1 VVGCLCWLTIG
12 DIGYLLPTQKELI
25 MAMLNDVIH
34 QPARLRIMAVLA
46 GLAPEIQVTF
56 NYLKDA
62 LDLTDGNLGA
72 HLHKLEEAGYVTIT
86 KTFVRNKP
94 QTYAEATEAGR
105 QAFAEHSAAL
115 KEILESSQHI
125 ANNGTSVNGAIR
137 SV

>member
-1 VVGCLCWLTIG
+1 
-12 DIGYLLPTQKELI
+12 
-25 MAMLNDVIH
+25 MATLNDVIH
-34 QPARLRIMAVLA
+34 QPARLRIMAVLT
-46 GLAPEIQVTF
+46 GLTPEIQVTF

-94 QTYAEATEAGR
+94 QTYAEATATGR
-105 QAFAEHSAAL
+105 RAFAEHSTAL
-115 KEILESSQHI
+115 REILEGSQHI
-125 ANNGTSVNGAIR
+125 ANNGTTVNGATR

>member
-1 VVGCLCWLTIG
+1 
-12 DIGYLLPTQKELI
+12 